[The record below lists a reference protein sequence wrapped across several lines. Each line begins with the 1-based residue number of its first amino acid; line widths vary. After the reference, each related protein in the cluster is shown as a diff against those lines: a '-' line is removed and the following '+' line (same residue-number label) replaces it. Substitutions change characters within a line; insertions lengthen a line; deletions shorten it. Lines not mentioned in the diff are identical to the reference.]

1 MYSADEG
8 HAEERAYFDEAR
20 AMGRAQ
26 TNKTYANQLKLKD
39 WREDRMHLAIY
50 VKRRFGFDARCA
62 GKSAT
67 DYAGKSCTM
76 FK

>member
-20 AMGRAQ
+20 GMGRAQ

-39 WREDRMHLAIY
+39 WRED
-50 VKRRFGFDARCA
+50 
-62 GKSAT
+62 
-67 DYAGKSCTM
+67 
-76 FK
+76 